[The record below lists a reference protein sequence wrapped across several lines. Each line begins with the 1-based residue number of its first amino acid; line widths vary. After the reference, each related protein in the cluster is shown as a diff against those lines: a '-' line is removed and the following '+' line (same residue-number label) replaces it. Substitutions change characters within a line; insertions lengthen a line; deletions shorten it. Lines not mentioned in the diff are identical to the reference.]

1 MPTVVLLGPQ
11 RRRRTLGAVL
21 GELGLAGPV
30 ATVTAGW
37 QEREAE
43 VGELAE
49 HLGAAGCEAVNLRLH
64 ERAERVFAADPEL
77 ATAHRARQ
85 DRLRALQ
92 RTYRLHL
99 RHALAA
105 ARELLAAAGDDGV
118 LGPQRRL
125 AIDEVRRIDDH
136 HLERVRRVHR
146 EFADEV
152 RLGERPALARE
163 REAIAAEL
171 ERCVALTLAGGHVAV
186 LLNRLRLFGLPGIAA
201 GKPLVAWAAGAM
213 VLAERVV
220 LFHDSPPQGPGDA
233 EVLESG
239 LGLAAEALPLPH
251 AGRRL
256 RLGDPLRV
264 ALLARRFAPRV
275 PLTLDPGERVVVREG
290 RLVAAEGARWLRTSG
305 EVEPLD
311 PAAVERQVANGDL
324 GPEDEGPEAGGSAVA
339 GEAEADVRPA
349 AGGEAGGGEDRGR
362 PAGPR
367 QHAERRG
374 GGVHGRTAGDALAGE
389 PGPRPALAIRELA
402 ARGDLGPDH
411 VDAFLAGR
419 EVPIREG
426 TTATFLYRG
435 EADRVVLKHWIY
447 ALPSRQPFV
456 RLAGTDLW
464 FLVMEIP
471 ERSRVEYKIEVVEGR
486 RRRWIRDPLNPRSA
500 RDPFGAN
507 SVVHGVGYETPGW
520 TLPDPEARQGRLEE
534 LTVASEAFGEER
546 RVGVYLPARFRPS
559 RRHPLLVVHDGGD
572 YLEYASLATVLDNLI
587 ERLEI
592 APLVVALTDSPE
604 RLVEYA
610 ADPRHARF
618 VAREL
623 VPALEERYPLEPDPA
638 FRGLMGASFGGVAS
652 LSTAWRHPGAF
663 GRLLLQSGSFAFTD
677 IGTRHKREKV
687 FDPVVSFMNRFR
699 DDPRRPAERLYVSCG
714 IYESL
719 IYENRS
725 LVPLLQEAGLEVR
738 YREARDG
745 HNWENWRDRLREGLS
760 WLFPGPLWMVYE

>member
-64 ERAERVFAADPEL
+64 ERAERVFAEDPEL
-77 ATAHRARQ
+77 AAAHRARQ
-85 DRLRALQ
+85 DHLRALQ
-92 RTYRLHL
+92 RAYRLHL

-105 ARELLAAAGDDGV
+105 ARELLAAAGADGV
-118 LGPQRRL
+118 LEPQRRL
-125 AIDEVRRIDDH
+125 AVEEVRRIDDH

-152 RLGERPALARE
+152 RPGERPGLVRE
-163 REAIAAEL
+163 REAISAEL
-171 ERCVALTLAGGHVAV
+171 ERCVALALAGGHVAV

-201 GKPLVAWAAGAM
+201 GRPLVAWAAGAM
-213 VLAERVV
+213 VLGERVV
-220 LFHDSPPQGPGDA
+220 LFHDGPPQGAGDA
-233 EVLESG
+233 EVLEAG
-239 LGLAAEALPLPH
+239 LGVAAEALPLPH

-264 ALLARRFAPRV
+264 ALLARRFAPRI
-275 PLTLDPGERVVVREG
+275 PLTLDPGERVGFHEG

-305 EVEPLD
+305 EVVPLE
-311 PAAVERQVANGDL
+311 PAAVEREVANGAAR
-324 GPEDEGPEAGGSAVA
+324 PAGEERWGAAVPA
-339 GEAEADVRPA
+339 GEA
-349 AGGEAGGGEDRGR
+349 AGGNGGSSAVGAATPATGGSPGRRHPAGAEAGDRRR
-362 PAGPR
+362 PAGE
-367 QHAERRG
+367 A
-374 GGVHGRTAGDALAGE
+374 AASE
-389 PGPRPALAIRELA
+389 PAHRPPLAIRELA
-402 ARGDLGPDH
+402 ARRDLGAAA

-426 TTATFLYRG
+426 STATFLYRG
-435 EADRVVLKHWIY
+435 DADRVVLKHWIY

-486 RRRWIRDPLNPRSA
+486 RRRLIRDPLNPRSA

-507 SVVHGVGYETPGW
+507 SVLHGVGYETPEW
-520 TLPDPEARQGRLEE
+520 TLPDPDARQGRLEE
-534 LTVASEAFGEER
+534 LTVASEAFGGER
-546 RVGVYLPARFRPS
+546 PVRVYLPARFRPT
-559 RRHPLLVVHDGGD
+559 RRYPLLVVHDGGD
-572 YLEYASLATVLDNLI
+572 YLEYARLGTVLDNLI

-592 APLVVALTDSPE
+592 APLVVALTESPR

-618 VAREL
+618 VVEEL
-623 VPALEERYPLEPDPA
+623 VPRLEERYPLEPDPA
-638 FRGLMGASFGGVAS
+638 SRGLLGASFGGVAS
-652 LSTAWRHPGAF
+652 LSTAWRYPGAF

-687 FDPVVSFMNRFR
+687 FDPVVAFMNRFR

-725 LVPLLQEAGLEVR
+725 LVPLLQEAGMEVR

-745 HNWENWRDRLREGLS
+745 HNWESWRDRLREGLS